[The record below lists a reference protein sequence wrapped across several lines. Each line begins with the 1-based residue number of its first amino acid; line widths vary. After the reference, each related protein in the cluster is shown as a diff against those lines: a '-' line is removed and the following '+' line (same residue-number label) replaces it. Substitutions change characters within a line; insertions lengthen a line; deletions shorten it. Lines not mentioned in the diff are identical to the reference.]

1 MQRNATPRSV
11 FQLNRNVAILSGNQG
26 KNAVPRN
33 ATPRQFTLI
42 FGYRC
47 YQQVPLTDI
56 NEVYSNSRALNFYFN
71 QKICYINP
79 KKTFLALKV
88 QCAKQDGSSILA
100 TDYVSCA
107 PMKGQGMVDDVSV
120 TIGTSYIL
128 YRSILINTGCNDRGG
143 VPRVKHTILPS
154 CISFGMDCT

>member
-1 MQRNATPRSV
+1 MSSGHETPSFRPPENIISPEVDNITKQRA
-11 FQLNRNVAILSGNQG
+11 FIQSG
-26 KNAVPRN
+26 
-33 ATPRQFTLI
+33 I
-42 FGYRC
+42 SYRC

-79 KKTFLALKV
+79 KKTFLELKV

>member
-1 MQRNATPRSV
+1 MSSGHETPSFRPPENIISPEVDNITKQRA
-11 FQLNRNVAILSGNQG
+11 FIQSG
-26 KNAVPRN
+26 
-33 ATPRQFTLI
+33 I
-42 FGYRC
+42 SYRC

>member
-1 MQRNATPRSV
+1 MSSGHETPSYRPPENIISPEVDNITKQRA
-11 FQLNRNVAILSGNQG
+11 FIQSG
-26 KNAVPRN
+26 
-33 ATPRQFTLI
+33 I
-42 FGYRC
+42 SYRC

>member
-1 MQRNATPRSV
+1 MSSGHETPSFRPPENIISPEVDNITKQRA
-11 FQLNRNVAILSGNQG
+11 FIQSG
-26 KNAVPRN
+26 
-33 ATPRQFTLI
+33 I
-42 FGYRC
+42 SYRC

-128 YRSILINTGCNDRGG
+128 YRSILINTRCNDRGG
-143 VPRVKHTILPS
+143 FS
-154 CISFGMDCT
+154 CKTHHPTKL

>member
-1 MQRNATPRSV
+1 MSSGHETPSFRPPENIISPEVDNITKQRA
-11 FQLNRNVAILSGNQG
+11 FIQSG
-26 KNAVPRN
+26 
-33 ATPRQFTLI
+33 I
-42 FGYRC
+42 SYRC

-88 QCAKQDGSSILA
+88 QCAKQDGSSISA